1 MKQIMLLT
9 SLLFAVFC
17 GVQAQETYYE
27 KHLIFPEK
35 ATAAQKLDMAS
46 RLIPTPQQ
54 LEWQQMEF
62 TAFLHFGINTFT
74 GREWGDGTE
83 APALFNPTELDCE
96 QWVRALKDGGFKM
109 AIITAKH
116 HDGFCLWPTKTTRHS
131 VASSPWRGGKGD
143 LVRELRNACDKY
155 GIKFGIYLSP
165 WDRNAACYGDSPVYN
180 QFFIEQLTELLTQ
193 YGEIHEVWFDGA
205 NGEGPNGKKQEY
217 DWDAVIKT
225 IRRLQPKAV
234 TAIMGDDVRWVGN
247 EKGIGRETE
256 WSATALPPGIY
267 SRSEELR
274 KGLGIYGKAKDLG
287 GRDIVARAKELFW
300 WPSEVDVSIRPG
312 WFYHAAQDKQV
323 KSLAHLVDIYFK
335 SVGYNSVLLLNI
347 PPDKRGLIHEND
359 VQRLKELSGYL
370 KKTFGKDFLQ
380 KGDTRWQSLT
390 GDVRE
395 YKVQKGAVVNTFLI
409 QEDIAK
415 GQRVE
420 NFLVEAYSN
429 GSWRYVAEGTTVGYK
444 RLIRFSDTKAE
455 KIRVT
460 VRSVRGKANILK
472 VGLFFAEPLNDENT
486 EVQLSD
492 IPVDEWRIADGEPNA
507 HQAIDGDRST
517 GWYTNSLKPLTV
529 DMGREVQVTGFS
541 YAPVTGDD
549 LAGTIYKYAFYI
561 SSDGEEW
568 TKCDAAG
575 EFSNIMHN
583 PVPYFVRFGKSYRA
597 RYFKLEPLAEI
608 NGKVST
614 AIGEVGI
621 LAVKGMPKDDETLVY
636 DRPGAPLKLR
646 PGDNHPKV
654 KGWRFYT
661 AHEFLNRDTE
671 NNLPKGFIEHRGAHM
686 SRAARVDNAR
696 CSEVNNGVLQIRTV
710 EETDSVD
717 NRFGAN
723 VKFSHGCYRTSLPG
737 SKDFWCN
744 FTENMRIEIRFKR
757 NAYQGFND
765 ALWFMGNN
773 NRPWPKNG
781 EIDLL
786 ENPKKTVNNRAHF
799 TLHSENY
806 YAGVVGGSGSVTSTI
821 DLADM
826 SWWNIYWLEWYP
838 DRIVG
843 GVNGQTYFEH
853 RKGANG
859 NEDWPW
865 SDPEGFFLIFSTG
878 ISTNPKAWPGAV
890 MPSEWKKDA
899 MPAMFVDWIRVYVNK
914 DYKGGKAPAIRFY

>member
-380 KGDTRWQSLT
+380 KGDTRWQSLS

-460 VRSVRGKANILK
+460 VRSARGKANILK

-636 DRPGAPLKLR
+636 DRPGAPLKLK

-865 SDPEGFFLIFSTG
+865 SDPKGFFLIFSTG
-878 ISTNPKAWPGAV
+878 ISTNPKAWSGAV

>member
-1 MKQIMLLT
+1 M
-9 SLLFAVFC
+9 
-17 GVQAQETYYE
+17 
-27 KHLIFPEK
+27 
-35 ATAAQKLDMAS
+35 
-46 RLIPTPQQ
+46 
-54 LEWQQMEF
+54 
-62 TAFLHFGINTFT
+62 
-74 GREWGDGTE
+74 
-83 APALFNPTELDCE
+83 
-96 QWVRALKDGGFKM
+96 
-109 AIITAKH
+109 
-116 HDGFCLWPTKTTRHS
+116 
-131 VASSPWRGGKGD
+131 
-143 LVRELRNACDKY
+143 
-155 GIKFGIYLSP
+155 
-165 WDRNAACYGDSPVYN
+165 
-180 QFFIEQLTELLTQ
+180 
-193 YGEIHEVWFDGA
+193 
-205 NGEGPNGKKQEY
+205 
-217 DWDAVIKT
+217 
-225 IRRLQPKAV
+225 
-234 TAIMGDDVRWVGN
+234 
-247 EKGIGRETE
+247 
-256 WSATALPPGIY
+256 
-267 SRSEELR
+267 
-274 KGLGIYGKAKDLG
+274 
-287 GRDIVARAKELFW
+287 
-300 WPSEVDVSIRPG
+300 
-312 WFYHAAQDKQV
+312 

-380 KGDTRWQSLT
+380 KGDTRWQPLS

-395 YKVQKGAVVNTFLI
+395 YKVQKGTVINTFLI

-460 VRSVRGKANILK
+460 VRSARGKANILK

-517 GWYTNSLKPLTV
+517 GWHTNSLKPLTV

>member
-1 MKQIMLLT
+1 M
-9 SLLFAVFC
+9 
-17 GVQAQETYYE
+17 
-27 KHLIFPEK
+27 
-35 ATAAQKLDMAS
+35 
-46 RLIPTPQQ
+46 
-54 LEWQQMEF
+54 
-62 TAFLHFGINTFT
+62 
-74 GREWGDGTE
+74 
-83 APALFNPTELDCE
+83 
-96 QWVRALKDGGFKM
+96 
-109 AIITAKH
+109 
-116 HDGFCLWPTKTTRHS
+116 
-131 VASSPWRGGKGD
+131 
-143 LVRELRNACDKY
+143 
-155 GIKFGIYLSP
+155 
-165 WDRNAACYGDSPVYN
+165 
-180 QFFIEQLTELLTQ
+180 
-193 YGEIHEVWFDGA
+193 
-205 NGEGPNGKKQEY
+205 
-217 DWDAVIKT
+217 
-225 IRRLQPKAV
+225 
-234 TAIMGDDVRWVGN
+234 
-247 EKGIGRETE
+247 
-256 WSATALPPGIY
+256 
-267 SRSEELR
+267 
-274 KGLGIYGKAKDLG
+274 
-287 GRDIVARAKELFW
+287 
-300 WPSEVDVSIRPG
+300 
-312 WFYHAAQDKQV
+312 
-323 KSLAHLVDIYFK
+323 
-335 SVGYNSVLLLNI
+335 LLNI

-380 KGDTRWQSLT
+380 KGDTRWQPLS

-395 YKVQKGAVVNTFLI
+395 YKVQKGTVINTFLI

-415 GQRVE
+415 GQCVE

-460 VRSVRGKANILK
+460 VRSARGKANILK

-517 GWYTNSLKPLTV
+517 GWHTNSLKPLTV

>member
-1 MKQIMLLT
+1 M
-9 SLLFAVFC
+9 
-17 GVQAQETYYE
+17 
-27 KHLIFPEK
+27 
-35 ATAAQKLDMAS
+35 
-46 RLIPTPQQ
+46 
-54 LEWQQMEF
+54 
-62 TAFLHFGINTFT
+62 
-74 GREWGDGTE
+74 
-83 APALFNPTELDCE
+83 
-96 QWVRALKDGGFKM
+96 
-109 AIITAKH
+109 
-116 HDGFCLWPTKTTRHS
+116 
-131 VASSPWRGGKGD
+131 
-143 LVRELRNACDKY
+143 
-155 GIKFGIYLSP
+155 
-165 WDRNAACYGDSPVYN
+165 
-180 QFFIEQLTELLTQ
+180 
-193 YGEIHEVWFDGA
+193 
-205 NGEGPNGKKQEY
+205 
-217 DWDAVIKT
+217 
-225 IRRLQPKAV
+225 
-234 TAIMGDDVRWVGN
+234 
-247 EKGIGRETE
+247 
-256 WSATALPPGIY
+256 
-267 SRSEELR
+267 
-274 KGLGIYGKAKDLG
+274 
-287 GRDIVARAKELFW
+287 
-300 WPSEVDVSIRPG
+300 
-312 WFYHAAQDKQV
+312 
-323 KSLAHLVDIYFK
+323 
-335 SVGYNSVLLLNI
+335 
-347 PPDKRGLIHEND
+347 
-359 VQRLKELSGYL
+359 
-370 KKTFGKDFLQ
+370 
-380 KGDTRWQSLT
+380 
-390 GDVRE
+390 
-395 YKVQKGAVVNTFLI
+395 VNTFLI

-460 VRSVRGKANILK
+460 VRSARGKANILK

-636 DRPGAPLKLR
+636 DRPGAPLKLK

-710 EETDSVD
+710 EETDSLD

>member
-267 SRSEELR
+267 SCSEELR

-380 KGDTRWQSLT
+380 KGDTRWQSLS

-460 VRSVRGKANILK
+460 VRSARGKANILK

>member
-193 YGEIHEVWFDGA
+193 YGEVHEVWFDGA

-267 SRSEELR
+267 SCSEELR

-380 KGDTRWQSLT
+380 KGDTRWQSLS

-460 VRSVRGKANILK
+460 VRSARGKANILK